1 MSFGIQHFAFS
12 IDAQAAQLNRLPKEE
27 RVKLT
32 EYLLAELERE
42 APLTRRALEAAP
54 EGKDDWKPHAKSMPL
69 GRLTA
74 LVATVP
80 AWLAMIVAK
89 DELDIAPAPGT
100 GSQFAMD
107 LKTRDARVKAM
118 EEGVA
123 AAREALQ
130 GTSDEHLEKGW
141 RLLARGQ
148 AVIEAPRYVMMQDSI
163 NHLAHHRGQ
172 LTVYLR
178 LNELPVPAIYGPT
191 ADDARF

>member
-1 MSFGIQHFAFS
+1 M
-12 IDAQAAQLNRLPKEE
+12 
-27 RVKLT
+27 KLT

-74 LVATVP
+74 LVATMP

-89 DELDIAPAPGT
+89 DELDVAPPPGT
-100 GSQFAMD
+100 ASQFSMD
-107 LKTRDARVKAM
+107 MKTRAERVKAM
-118 EEGVA
+118 EDGVA
-123 AAREALQ
+123 AARKALQ
-130 GTSDEHLEKGW
+130 ETSDAHLEKTW

-148 AVIEAPRYVMMQDSI
+148 VVAEAPRYVMMQDSI
-163 NHLAHHRGQ
+163 HHLAHHRGQ

-178 LNELPVPAIYGPT
+178 LNDVPVPAIYGPT
-191 ADDARF
+191 ADDQRF